1 MAGLIRRYAQ
11 AAGRRFRSRVI
22 LFGTL
27 RHTVPVNLGFG
38 IRAGTP
44 VDRYYLEGFLAGRS
58 NLIRGRVLEV
68 GAREYTTRF
77 SSGVTSSDVLCVAEG
92 DGQATIVADLAS
104 CPHIPDGSFD
114 CIILTQTL
122 QYVFDMQ
129 AAVRELNRL
138 LAPRGSVLCTV
149 PGLSQISRW
158 DMNRWGDRWRLTTL
172 SARELFETEFDT
184 DDVSVESFGNVLAA
198 LCFIE
203 GIPAERLR
211 AKELDVHDDDYQI
224 LIAVTARKRA

>member
-27 RHTVPVNLGFG
+27 RHTEPVNLGFG

-44 VDRYYLEGFLAGRS
+44 VDRHYLEGFLAGRS

-68 GAREYTTRF
+68 GDRDYTTRF
-77 SSGVTSSDVLCVAEG
+77 GSGVTSSDILCVAEG

-122 QYVFDMQ
+122 HYVFDMQ
-129 AAVRELNRL
+129 AAVRELHRI

-158 DMNRWGDRWRLTTL
+158 DMDRWGDRWRLTTL
-172 SARELFETEFDT
+172 SARELFETAFDT

-211 AKELDVHDDDYQI
+211 TKELDVRDDDYQI
-224 LIAVTARKRA
+224 LIAVTARKPA